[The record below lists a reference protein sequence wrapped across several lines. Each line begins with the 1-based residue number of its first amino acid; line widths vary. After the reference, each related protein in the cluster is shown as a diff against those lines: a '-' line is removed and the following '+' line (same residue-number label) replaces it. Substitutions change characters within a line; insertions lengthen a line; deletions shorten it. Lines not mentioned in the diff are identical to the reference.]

1 MIAYLEGR
9 LLETTGSSCILL
21 SSGGV
26 GYEVF
31 MPTHSLTQLPNKG
44 SAVCTYVCT
53 VVRED
58 ALELYGFQSWDERQT
73 FILLTS
79 ISKVGSKTALAVLS
93 IFRPNDLLKIVVE
106 DDIDALTRVPGI
118 GKKTA
123 QHVFL
128 ELKYKLKVDDANLP
142 AALLN
147 AAGPSV
153 LREAVTGLLNLGYA
167 EDEAEQTVK
176 NVLKQ
181 EPDLDISSALRA
193 ALKKLAMNK
202 GARK

>member
-1 MIAYLEGR
+1 MIAYIEGR

-21 SSGGV
+21 TPGGV

-31 MPTHSLTQLPNKG
+31 MPTHNLSQLPNKG
-44 SAVCTYVCT
+44 ETVCTYACT

-58 ALELYGFQSWDERQT
+58 ALELYGFQTWDERQT

-79 ISKVGSKTALAVLS
+79 ISKVGSKTGLAVLS
-93 IFRPNDLLKIVVE
+93 VFRPDDLRRIVAE
-106 DDIDALTRVPGI
+106 DDLDALTRVSGI

-128 ELKYKLKVDDANLP
+128 ELKYKLKGNESSIPSAI
-142 AALLN
+142 LN

-153 LREAVTGLLNLGYA
+153 LREATTGLLNLGYA
-167 EDEAEQTVK
+167 EEESEKVVKEA
-176 NVLKQ
+176 LAAA
-181 EPDLDISSALRA
+181 PDLDVSGALRA
-193 ALKKLAMNK
+193 ALKLLAK
-202 GARK
+202 RKV